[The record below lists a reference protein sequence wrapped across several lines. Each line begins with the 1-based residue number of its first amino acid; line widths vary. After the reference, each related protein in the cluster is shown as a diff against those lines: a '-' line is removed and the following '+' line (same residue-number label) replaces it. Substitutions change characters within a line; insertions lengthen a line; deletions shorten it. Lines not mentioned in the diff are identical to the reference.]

1 MLHGADAPCRAVS
14 EHSSPGMRGVLM
26 DTIFRRIIFPLNQIQ
41 IENVRFDDSLIGITD
56 MSRSSAYELVS

>member
-1 MLHGADAPCRAVS
+1 
-14 EHSSPGMRGVLM
+14 M